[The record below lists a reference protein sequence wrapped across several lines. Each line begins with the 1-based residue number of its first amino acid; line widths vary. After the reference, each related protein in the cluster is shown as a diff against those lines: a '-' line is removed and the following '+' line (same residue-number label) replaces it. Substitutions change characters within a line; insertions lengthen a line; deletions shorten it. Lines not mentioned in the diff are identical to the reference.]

1 MNALDVIFSILL
13 SIFILV
19 GVWKGFFKQIFALI
33 GIAAGIFFAIIGFGP
48 LSKVLT
54 QVIPSLPSFIW
65 LILSFLVI
73 FVAIYISCQLLAGL
87 FSKLSQLFLLGWLNR
102 LLGGIIGS
110 IKGITLMSLFLLIVG
125 FLPFQSTLHDV
136 RKDSLM
142 YEPIQRF
149 IPTVYN
155 LVTGFSF
162 NSRDLENK
170 IIEILKDVQG
180 KIDSEMMKYFLYGD

>member
-102 LLGGIIGS
+102 LLGGIIGG

-125 FLPFQSTLHDV
+125 FLPFQRTLHDV

-180 KIDSEMMKYFLYGD
+180 KLDSEMMKYFLYGD

>member
-1 MNALDVIFSILL
+1 MNALDIIFSILL
-13 SIFILV
+13 SIFILI

-102 LLGGIIGS
+102 LLGGIIGG

-125 FLPFQSTLHDV
+125 FLPLQSTLHDV

-180 KIDSEMMKYFLYGD
+180 KLDSEMMKYFLYGD

>member
-13 SIFILV
+13 SIFILI

-54 QVIPSLPSFIW
+54 QVIASLPSFIW
-65 LILSFLVI
+65 LIVSFLVI
-73 FVAIYISCQLLAGL
+73 FVAIYISCQLLASL

-102 LLGGIIGS
+102 LLGGIVGG
-110 IKGITLMSLFLLIVG
+110 IKGIALMSLFLLIVG
-125 FLPFQSTLHDV
+125 FLPFQRTLHDV

-155 LVTGFSF
+155 LFTGFSF

-180 KIDSEMMKYFLYGD
+180 KLDSEMMKYFLYGD